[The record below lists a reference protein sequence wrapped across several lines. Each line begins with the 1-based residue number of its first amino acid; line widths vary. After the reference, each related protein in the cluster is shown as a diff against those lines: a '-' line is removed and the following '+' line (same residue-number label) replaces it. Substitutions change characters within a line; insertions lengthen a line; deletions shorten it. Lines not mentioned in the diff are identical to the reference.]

1 LHTGGERGK
10 GDEAEF
16 HRKFF
21 EKLVNKNAI
30 KPKIGDPLA
39 NLSKMPGPP
48 EILVLI
54 CASPSPLNFQLCASM
69 SKIWAGTTDMF
80 QEEQINLRLT
90 CKQKQPICFKK
101 NK

>member
-30 KPKIGDPLA
+30 KPKIIFPKSLDPQRFWLKFA
-39 NLSKMPGPP
+39 LHPP
-48 EILVLI
+48 
-54 CASPSPLNFQLCASM
+54 P
-69 SKIWAGTTDMF
+69 
-80 QEEQINLRLT
+80 
-90 CKQKQPICFKK
+90 
-101 NK
+101 